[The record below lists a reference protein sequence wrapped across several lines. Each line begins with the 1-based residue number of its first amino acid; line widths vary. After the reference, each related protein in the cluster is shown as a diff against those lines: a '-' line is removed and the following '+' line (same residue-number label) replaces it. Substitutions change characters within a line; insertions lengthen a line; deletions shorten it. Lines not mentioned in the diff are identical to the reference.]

1 MLDAGHYGKYNQ
13 GVNKNYYESEA
24 MWKLHLLLKAELEK
38 YGFEVGTTRADQK
51 KDLGVID
58 RGKKAKGYDL
68 FLSLHSNAVNDE
80 KTDRAVIIYP
90 INNQGKDIA
99 TKLAKTVSDTMS
111 VGYQL
116 YQRADN
122 NKDYY
127 GVIRG
132 AVGVG
137 TVGIIIEHSFH
148 TNKKSCDWLLNEYN
162 LGQLAKA
169 EAYTIAEHYGMLP
182 KPTPT
187 PAPVPTPTPTTPF
200 PDVKGGWYAEAVNAL
215 KDKGVINGYP
225 DGTFKPEDKCSR
237 AEVAQMVYEVVKLL
251 DKYK

>member
-1 MLDAGHYGKYNQ
+1 M
-13 GVNKNYYESEA
+13 
-24 MWKLHLLLKAELEK
+24 
-38 YGFEVGTTRADQK
+38 
-51 KDLGVID
+51 
-58 RGKKAKGYDL
+58 

-80 KTDRAVIIYP
+80 KKTDRAVIIYP

-99 TKLAKTVSDTMS
+99 TKLAKTVSDTMGI
-111 VGYQL
+111 GYQL

-169 EAYTIAEHYGMLP
+169 EAYKIAEHYGMLP

-187 PAPVPTPTPTTPF
+187 PAPVPTYTNNAISPMS
-200 PDVKGGWYAEAVNAL
+200 KAEWYAEAVNAL
-215 KDKGVINGYP
+215 KAKGIINGYP
-225 DGTFKPEDKCSR
+225 DGTFKPEDKCPR